1 MKKNQNQ
8 KERKNS
14 ALKNTCFAYREMFKR
29 YPASPF
35 ILLLHIIARVLTP
48 ITYTVIP
55 AVAIKGI
62 TSGDLRFFLTSIAL
76 VLLAVFVVNMISG
89 YTSGYLECYRVYTR
103 LGHFGINFFKK
114 TLMTDYMNIEPEP
127 KRRIMDK
134 AVESVAS
141 NYVGVE
147 NLMNQVMELVILIF
161 GMFSYGY
168 AVFLLDWRIMA
179 ITIAMFVADSLC
191 REWAIRYSDKHREER
206 SVLYRKINYLRGS
219 IKDVKAGKDIRI
231 YGLSGWFAA
240 RFNGLLMGV
249 EKNQRGI
256 SLHWFFPTIAD
267 CLFMLPRDILAY
279 SILIS
284 KVLAGQM
291 DVATFTL
298 YLGLVSGFA
307 NWIYGMSN
315 TFHEIRKASHE
326 FNDYN
331 DFIDLKER
339 SDQGGQSLLHNQ
351 GGQSLLH
358 NHGGQSLLHN
368 QGGQSPL
375 HNPGG
380 QTPLQT
386 EAFKGAPEIEFKE
399 VSFNYEGSDKKIFD
413 KLSFKIRAGEK
424 IALVGNN
431 GAGKTTIV
439 KLLCGLYAPTS
450 GQVLVNGQPLWD
462 SSMSVKKYMESISV
476 LFQDTEPFALSLA
489 MNIACCDQNDLDR
502 QRVKDCIK
510 KAGLEETVDG
520 LIHKEDTYI
529 TQQLDD
535 DGVLLSGGQV
545 QKLLLA
551 RAIYKNGPFLIL
563 DEPTSALDPLAESK
577 IYEEYNNLALNKTAV
592 FISHRLASTKF
603 CDRILFLDQG
613 RIIEEGSHA
622 QLMAK
627 GGKYREIFDIQSH
640 YYSTKSEEFKNE
652 K

>member
-14 ALKNTCFAYREMFKR
+14 ALKNTCLAYGEMFKR

-89 YTSGYLECYRVYTR
+89 YTTGYLQNYRIYTR
-103 LGHFGINFFKK
+103 LGHFSINFFKK
-114 TLMTDYMNIEPEP
+114 TLKTDYMNLEPEP

-134 AVESVAS
+134 AVQAVTS
-141 NYVGVE
+141 NYTGVE
-147 NLMNQVMELVILIF
+147 NLMNQAMEMVILIF
-161 GMFSYGY
+161 GMFTYGS
-168 AVFLLDWRIMA
+168 AVFILDWRIMA
-179 ITIAMFVADSLC
+179 ITLAMFIADTLC

-219 IKDVKAGKDIRI
+219 IKDVNAGKDIRI

-240 RFNGLLMGV
+240 RFNSLLKGV

-279 SILIS
+279 SLLIS

-315 TFHEIRKASHE
+315 TFHDIRKASHE

-339 SDQGGQSLLHNQ
+339 SDQGGLPPFHDQR
-351 GGQSLLH
+351 GQ
-358 NHGGQSLLHN
+358 
-368 QGGQSPL
+368 P
-375 HNPGG
+375 
-380 QTPLQT
+380 PLQT
-386 EAFKGAPEIEFKE
+386 EAFKGAPEIEFKD

-510 KAGLEETVDG
+510 KAGLKETVEG

-535 DGVLLSGGQV
+535 DGVQLSGGQV

-640 YYSTKSEEFKNE
+640 YYSKKSEEIKNE

>member
-14 ALKNTCFAYREMFKR
+14 ALKNTCLAYREMFKR

-62 TSGDLRFFLTSIAL
+62 TSGDLPFFLTSIAL

-89 YTSGYLECYRVYTR
+89 YTSGYLQGYRVYTR

-134 AVESVAS
+134 AVQSVAS

-240 RFNGLLMGV
+240 RFNSLLKGV

-339 SDQGGQSLLHNQ
+339 SDQGGQSPLHNQ

-358 NHGGQSLLHN
+358 NQR
-368 QGGQSPL
+368 
-375 HNPGG
+375 G

-413 KLSFKIRAGEK
+413 KLSFKIHAGEK

-640 YYSTKSEEFKNE
+640 YYSTKSEEIKNE

>member
-14 ALKNTCFAYREMFKR
+14 ALKNTCLAYREMFKR

-62 TSGDLRFFLTSIAL
+62 TSGDLPFFLTSIAL

-89 YTSGYLECYRVYTR
+89 YTSGYLQGYRVYTR

-134 AVESVAS
+134 AVQSVAS

-240 RFNGLLMGV
+240 RFNSLLKGV

-339 SDQGGQSLLHNQ
+339 SDQGGQSPLHNQ

-358 NHGGQSLLHN
+358 NQR
-368 QGGQSPL
+368 
-375 HNPGG
+375 G

-489 MNIACCDQNDLDR
+489 MNIACCDQNNLDR
-502 QRVKDCIK
+502 QRVKDCLK

-535 DGVLLSGGQV
+535 DGVLLSGGQI

>member
-8 KERKNS
+8 KKRKNS
-14 ALKNTCFAYREMFKR
+14 TLKNTCLAYREMFKR

-62 TSGDLRFFLTSIAL
+62 TSGDLPFFLTSIAL

-89 YTSGYLECYRVYTR
+89 YTSGYLQGYRVYTR

-134 AVESVAS
+134 AVQSVAS

-168 AVFLLDWRIMA
+168 AVFLLDWRIMT

-240 RFNGLLMGV
+240 RFNSLLKGV

-351 GGQSLLH
+351 GGQSLL
-358 NHGGQSLLHN
+358 QN
-368 QGGQSPL
+368 QR
-375 HNPGG
+375 G

-627 GGKYREIFDIQSH
+627 DGKYREIFDIQSH

>member
-14 ALKNTCFAYREMFKR
+14 ALKNTCLAYREMFKR

-62 TSGDLRFFLTSIAL
+62 TSGDLPFFLTSIAL

-89 YTSGYLECYRVYTR
+89 YTSGYLQGYRVYTR

-134 AVESVAS
+134 AVQSVAS

-339 SDQGGQSLLHNQ
+339 SDQGGQSPLHNQ

-358 NHGGQSLLHN
+358 NQR
-368 QGGQSPL
+368 
-375 HNPGG
+375 G

-413 KLSFKIRAGEK
+413 KLSFKIHAGEK

-476 LFQDTEPFALSLA
+476 LFQDTEPFALTLA

-510 KAGLEETVDG
+510 KAGLEETVND

-640 YYSTKSEEFKNE
+640 YYSTKSEEIKNE

>member
-14 ALKNTCFAYREMFKR
+14 ALKNTCLAYREMFKR

-62 TSGDLRFFLTSIAL
+62 TSGDLPFFLTSIAL

-89 YTSGYLECYRVYTR
+89 YTSGYLQGYRVYTR

-134 AVESVAS
+134 AVQSVAS

-240 RFNGLLMGV
+240 RFNGLLKGV

-339 SDQGGQSLLHNQ
+339 SDQGGQSPLQ
-351 GGQSLLH
+351 
-358 NHGGQSLLHN
+358 NHGGQS
-368 QGGQSPL
+368 
-375 HNPGG
+375 
-380 QTPLQT
+380 PLQT

-476 LFQDTEPFALSLA
+476 LFQDTEPFALTLA

>member
-1 MKKNQNQ
+1 MKNNQNQ

-14 ALKNTCFAYREMFKR
+14 ALKNTCLAYGQMFKR

-55 AVAIKGI
+55 AVAIRGI
-62 TSGDLRFFLTSIAL
+62 TSCDLRFFLTSVGLI
-76 VLLAVFVVNMISG
+76 LLGVCVVNLISRL
-89 YTSGYLECYRVYTR
+89 TDNYLQDYRVYTR
-103 LGHFGINFFKK
+103 LGHFSLKFFKK
-114 TLMTDYMNIEPEP
+114 TLNTDYMNLEPEP

-134 AVESVAS
+134 AVQAVSS
-141 NYVGVE
+141 NYTGVE
-147 NLMNQVMELVILIF
+147 NLMNQAMEMVILIF
-161 GMFSYGY
+161 GMFTYGS

-179 ITIAMFVADSLC
+179 ITIAMFIVDTLC
-191 REWAIRYSDKHREER
+191 REWAIRYGDKHREER

-219 IKDVKAGKDIRI
+219 IKDVNAGKDIRI
-231 YGLSGWFAA
+231 YGLSGWFAS
-240 RFNGLLMGV
+240 RFNTLLKGV

-279 SILIS
+279 SLLVS

-291 DVATFTL
+291 DAATFTL

-315 TFHEIRKASHE
+315 TFHNIRNASHE
-326 FNDYN
+326 FNDFN
-331 DFIDLKER
+331 DFVNLKEK
-339 SDQGGQSLLHNQ
+339 SDEGSCQAQEGQPPVSNKAITQ
-351 GGQSLLH
+351 
-358 NHGGQSLLHN
+358 
-368 QGGQSPL
+368 
-375 HNPGG
+375 
-380 QTPLQT
+380 
-386 EAFKGAPEIEFKE
+386 APEIEFRD
-399 VSFNYEGSDKKIFD
+399 VSFNYEGSDKKIFE

-489 MNIACCDQNDLDR
+489 MNIASCDQKDLDR
-502 QRVKDCIK
+502 EKVKDSIK
-510 KAGLEETVDG
+510 KAGLEETVEG

-535 DGVLLSGGQV
+535 DGVQLSGGQV

-577 IYEEYNNLALNKTAV
+577 IYEEYNNLASNKTAV

-613 RIIEEGSHA
+613 RIIEEGSHS

-640 YYSTKSEEFKNE
+640 YYSVKSEEIKNE

>member
-14 ALKNTCFAYREMFKR
+14 ALKNTCLAYREMFKR

-62 TSGDLRFFLTSIAL
+62 TSGDLPFFLTSIAL

-89 YTSGYLECYRVYTR
+89 YTSGYLQGYRVYTR

-134 AVESVAS
+134 AVQSVAS

-240 RFNGLLMGV
+240 RFNSLLKGV

-351 GGQSLLH
+351 GGQYLL
-358 NHGGQSLLHN
+358 QN
-368 QGGQSPL
+368 QR
-375 HNPGG
+375 G

>member
-14 ALKNTCFAYREMFKR
+14 ALKNTCLAYREMFKR

-89 YTSGYLECYRVYTR
+89 YTSGYLQCYRVYTR

-134 AVESVAS
+134 AVQSVAS

-240 RFNGLLMGV
+240 RFNGLLKGV

-339 SDQGGQSLLHNQ
+339 SDQGGQS
-351 GGQSLLH
+351 
-358 NHGGQSLLHN
+358 
-368 QGGQSPL
+368 
-375 HNPGG
+375 
-380 QTPLQT
+380 PLQT

-476 LFQDTEPFALSLA
+476 LFQDTEPFALTLA

-510 KAGLEETVDG
+510 KAGLEETVDD

>member
-14 ALKNTCFAYREMFKR
+14 ALKNTCLAYREMFKR

-62 TSGDLRFFLTSIAL
+62 TIGDLPFFLTSIAL

-89 YTSGYLECYRVYTR
+89 YTSGYLQGYRVYTR

-114 TLMTDYMNIEPEP
+114 TLKTDYMNIEPEP

-134 AVESVAS
+134 AVQSVAS

-168 AVFLLDWRIMA
+168 AVFLLDWRIMT

-339 SDQGGQSLLHNQ
+339 SDQGGQSPLHNQ
-351 GGQSLLH
+351 GGQSLL
-358 NHGGQSLLHN
+358 QN
-368 QGGQSPL
+368 QR
-375 HNPGG
+375 G

-627 GGKYREIFDIQSH
+627 GGKYREIFNIQSH
-640 YYSTKSEEFKNE
+640 YYSTKSEEIKNE

>member
-14 ALKNTCFAYREMFKR
+14 ALKNTCLAYREMFKR

-62 TSGDLRFFLTSIAL
+62 TIGDLPFFLTSIAL

-89 YTSGYLECYRVYTR
+89 YTSGYLQGYRVYTR

-114 TLMTDYMNIEPEP
+114 TLKTDYMNIEPEP

-134 AVESVAS
+134 AVQSVAS

-168 AVFLLDWRIMA
+168 AVFLLDWRIMT

-351 GGQSLLH
+351 GGQSLL
-358 NHGGQSLLHN
+358 QN
-368 QGGQSPL
+368 QR
-375 HNPGG
+375 G

-627 GGKYREIFDIQSH
+627 GGKYREIFNIQSH
-640 YYSTKSEEFKNE
+640 YYSTKSEEIKNE

>member
-14 ALKNTCFAYREMFKR
+14 ALKNTCLAYREMFKR

-62 TSGDLRFFLTSIAL
+62 TSGDLPFFLTSIAL

-89 YTSGYLECYRVYTR
+89 YTSGYLQGYRVYTR

-134 AVESVAS
+134 AVQSVAS

-240 RFNGLLMGV
+240 RFNSLLKGV

-339 SDQGGQSLLHNQ
+339 SDQGGQTPLHNQ
-351 GGQSLLH
+351 GGQTL
-358 NHGGQSLLHN
+358 
-368 QGGQSPL
+368 L

-380 QTPLQT
+380 QSPLQT

-413 KLSFKIRAGEK
+413 KLSFKIHAGEK

-640 YYSTKSEEFKNE
+640 YYSTKSEEIKNE

>member
-14 ALKNTCFAYREMFKR
+14 ALKNTCLAYREMFKR

-62 TSGDLRFFLTSIAL
+62 TSGDLPFFLTSIAL

-89 YTSGYLECYRVYTR
+89 YTSGYLQGYRVYTR

-114 TLMTDYMNIEPEP
+114 TLKTDYMNIEPEP

-134 AVESVAS
+134 AVQSVAS

-240 RFNGLLMGV
+240 RFNSLLKGV

-339 SDQGGQSLLHNQ
+339 SDQGGQSLLHN
-351 GGQSLLH
+351 
-358 NHGGQSLLHN
+358 HGGQSLLQN
-368 QGGQSPL
+368 QR
-375 HNPGG
+375 G

-510 KAGLEETVDG
+510 KAGLEETVDD

-640 YYSTKSEEFKNE
+640 YYSTKSEEIKNE

>member
-14 ALKNTCFAYREMFKR
+14 ALKNTCLAYREMFKR

-62 TSGDLRFFLTSIAL
+62 TSGDLPFFLTSIAL

-89 YTSGYLECYRVYTR
+89 YTSGYLQGYRVYTR

-134 AVESVAS
+134 AVQSVAS

-240 RFNGLLMGV
+240 RFNSLLKGV

-339 SDQGGQSLLHNQ
+339 SDQRGQSLLQNQ
-351 GGQSLLH
+351 R
-358 NHGGQSLLHN
+358 
-368 QGGQSPL
+368 GQSPL
-375 HNPGG
+375 LNQRG

-413 KLSFKIRAGEK
+413 KLSFKIHAGEK

>member
-14 ALKNTCFAYREMFKR
+14 ALKNTCLAYREMFKR

-62 TSGDLRFFLTSIAL
+62 TSGDLPFFLTSIAL

-89 YTSGYLECYRVYTR
+89 YTSGYLQGYRVYTR

-134 AVESVAS
+134 AVQSVAS

-339 SDQGGQSLLHNQ
+339 SDQGGQSPLHNQ

-358 NHGGQSLLHN
+358 NQR
-368 QGGQSPL
+368 
-375 HNPGG
+375 G

-413 KLSFKIRAGEK
+413 KLSFKIHAGEK

-476 LFQDTEPFALSLA
+476 LFQDTEPFALTLA

-510 KAGLEETVDG
+510 KAGLEETVND

>member
-14 ALKNTCFAYREMFKR
+14 ALKNTCLAYREMFKR

-62 TSGDLRFFLTSIAL
+62 TSGDLPFFLTSIAL

-89 YTSGYLECYRVYTR
+89 YTSGYLQGYRVYTR

-134 AVESVAS
+134 AVQSVAS

-240 RFNGLLMGV
+240 RFNSLLKGV

-358 NHGGQSLLHN
+358 NQR
-368 QGGQSPL
+368 
-375 HNPGG
+375 G

-413 KLSFKIRAGEK
+413 KLSFKIHAGEK

-510 KAGLEETVDG
+510 KAGLEETVND

-535 DGVLLSGGQV
+535 DGVQLSGGQV

-627 GGKYREIFDIQSH
+627 DGKYREIFDIQSH

>member
-14 ALKNTCFAYREMFKR
+14 ALKNTCLAYREMFKR

-62 TSGDLRFFLTSIAL
+62 TSGDLPFFLTSIAL

-89 YTSGYLECYRVYTR
+89 YTSGYLQGYRVYTR

-134 AVESVAS
+134 AVQSVAS

-240 RFNGLLMGV
+240 RFNSLLKGV

-339 SDQGGQSLLHNQ
+339 SDQGGQS
-351 GGQSLLH
+351 
-358 NHGGQSLLHN
+358 
-368 QGGQSPL
+368 
-375 HNPGG
+375 
-380 QTPLQT
+380 PLQT

-413 KLSFKIRAGEK
+413 KLSFKIHAGEK

-476 LFQDTEPFALSLA
+476 LFQDTEPFALTLA

-510 KAGLEETVDG
+510 KAGLEETVND

-535 DGVLLSGGQV
+535 DGVQLSGGQV